1 MFLVPEFIFF
11 FIHYDDSYKYP
22 NINLLGIS
30 SGVVILLAMKLAA
43 REVEVRVPC
52 RHWIFFFIFFM
63 FNGKEEGGGGLRFCM
78 FLLVT
83 RLLHYFYFFFGKEIK
98 QGFRRCTC
106 GRII

>member
-52 RHWIFFFIFFM
+52 RHLIFFLFLSCLM
-63 FNGKEEGGGGLRFCM
+63 AKRKGGGVEVLHVSTRFPA
-78 FLLVT
+78 LTL
-83 RLLHYFYFFFGKEIK
+83 FFFGKEIK
-98 QGFRRCTC
+98 QGFRR
-106 GRII
+106 

>member
-52 RHWIFFFIFFM
+52 RHWIFFY
-63 FNGKEEGGGGLRFCM
+63 
-78 FLLVT
+78 FL
-83 RLLHYFYFFFGKEIK
+83 FYFFFLGVLHVSTRDPALTSFLFFFFW
-98 QGFRRCTC
+98 QGNKTRFP
-106 GRII
+106 